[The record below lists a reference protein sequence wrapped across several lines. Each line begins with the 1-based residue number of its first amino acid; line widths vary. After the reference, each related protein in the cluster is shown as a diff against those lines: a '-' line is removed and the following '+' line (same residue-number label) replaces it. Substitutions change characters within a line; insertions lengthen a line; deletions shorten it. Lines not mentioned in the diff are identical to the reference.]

1 MKIHTT
7 QDLNSLV
14 QLNQLSSINNVSSKD
29 FRLKNYS
36 EQMLMP
42 KVSAESADF
51 YSSSISFGRKPAV
64 RDAKKVIIATKKTV
78 GDIKK
83 DPRPKERK
91 GDKAM
96 DSPFFNSILK
106 IADNETLTTA
116 TIAAIA
122 CIFRAFT
129 IGMLPAK
136 DENTKMN
143 NTYAIGHALASGATG
158 FGVAFLL
165 TSPFKHGARYVM
177 NHMRQTLKT
186 STLERLYPQLDSGSI
201 GPQNARKAIK
211 EWKNKDGLPF
221 CDEIKKVDL
230 LPEFQQL
237 ADVSEKTF
245 EKVLKIT
252 NVDWASQKG
261 KSFNDVVL
269 KDGKKLYDE
278 IDMSK
283 LGIKVKEDGIGNA
296 QILFNDIKKDYFEKV
311 IKDSSDDKTSMFY
324 DLDIESVFDGDT
336 IRDFRKW
343 KKLSNGKQFI
353 LDLDRTYVA
362 SPFETLSTYKTRIS
376 GEKRYDAK
384 EKVYKFRSYQ
394 VNGQNHR
401 LGTEISDAMLKA
413 EDNNEVLNKALTWGP
428 DLVFRI
434 PIAMTTVA
442 LIPWILKKGFG
453 LEKNKGL
460 KAQPAQV
467 QAENNNNEKD
477 KDVAFKAKPDKEKAS
492 WFVRKLAEWYGKP
505 LLDSERV
512 YNITSHLTKLPGR
525 TTQHMTVAGSALTSG
540 MYVQQTLNKKEL
552 DPQKRKTLAVNQTLC
567 FVIPTF
573 LAYTVDHFITNA
585 IKKKEYQYSGL
596 QQRKIDLLKLDNKH
610 AEIENLLKGLGT
622 KLKGVRIL
630 ADLLTFTLIYRY
642 IVPVAITPVANRIG
656 DRLNAKSAAKNQA
669 KEIALQQYDIGGG
682 DPDNKKLK
690 QSA

>member
-14 QLNQLSSINNVSSKD
+14 QLNQLSTNNVSSKD

-42 KVSAESADF
+42 KVSAESAD
-51 YSSSISFGRKPAV
+51 YYGSSISFGKRKPAV
-64 RDAKKVIIATKKTV
+64 RDAKKIIIASKKMV

-83 DPRPKERK
+83 EPQPKERK
-91 GDKAM
+91 GDKRM

-116 TIAAIA
+116 TIAAFA
-122 CIFRAFT
+122 CILRALT
-129 IGMLPAK
+129 IGALPAK

-158 FGVAFLL
+158 FAVAFLL

-186 STLERLYPQLDSGSI
+186 STLKRLYPQLDTSSI
-201 GPQNARKAIK
+201 GPENARKPIK
-211 EWKNKDGLPF
+211 EWRNMDGLSF

-261 KSFNDVVL
+261 KSFNDVVT

-278 IDMSK
+278 IDMSR

-296 QILFNDIKKDYFEKV
+296 QILFNDIKKDYFEMLV
-311 IKDSSDDKTSMFY
+311 KDSSEDKTSMFY
-324 DLDIESVFDGDT
+324 DLDINSVFDGDK
-336 IRDFRKW
+336 IKDFRKW

-362 SPFETLSTYKTRIS
+362 SPFETMSTYKTRIS

-384 EKVYKFRSYQ
+384 EKIYKFRSYQ
-394 VNGQNHR
+394 VNGQNNK
-401 LGTEISDAMLKA
+401 LGTEITDQMLKA
-413 EDNNEVLNKALTWGP
+413 EGNNEVLNKALTWGP

-460 KAQPAQV
+460 KAQPAKAPV
-467 QAENNNNEKD
+467 VNNDDNN
-477 KDVAFKAKPDKEKAS
+477 KDVTFKGDPKKDKAS

-552 DPQKRKTLAVNQTLC
+552 DPQKRKTLAINQGLC
-567 FVIPTF
+567 FAIPTL
-573 LAYTVDHFITNA
+573 LAYTVDHFITDF
-585 IKKKEYQYSGL
+585 IKGKEYQYSGL
-596 QQRKIDLLKLDNKH
+596 QQRKIDMLKLENKPV
-610 AEIENLLKGLGT
+610 EVEKLLKGLGT

-656 DRLNAKSAAKNQA
+656 DRLNAKNAAKNQA
-669 KEIALQQYDIGGG
+669 REIRLQQYDVGGG
-682 DPDNKKLK
+682 EPQKTNLK
-690 QSA
+690 QTA